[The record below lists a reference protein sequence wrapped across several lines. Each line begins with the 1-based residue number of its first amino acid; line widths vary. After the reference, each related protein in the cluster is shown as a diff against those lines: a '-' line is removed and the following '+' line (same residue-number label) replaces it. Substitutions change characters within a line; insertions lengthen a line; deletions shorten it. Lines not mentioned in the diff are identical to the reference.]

1 MGSHWF
7 LARTGPKIQAST
19 SPTTMT
25 APAIIE
31 TNPQEMETLAA
42 LPFSIFL
49 TLIAPLG
56 EAVKGVLQA
65 GHLTFLPT
73 SSSLTLSRLP
83 QLSHT
88 TEMAMVIFSDDYS
101 ADSSRGA
108 RGN

>member
-7 LARTGPKIQAST
+7 LARTGPKTQART
-19 SPTTMT
+19 SPTTMS

-31 TNPQEMETLAA
+31 TNPQEMETFAC

-56 EAVKGVLQA
+56 EAVKGVLQP

-73 SSSLTLSRLP
+73 SSSFTLSRFP
-83 QLSHT
+83 QLSQT
-88 TEMAMVIFSDDYS
+88 TEIAMVIFSDDNA
-101 ADSSRGA
+101 ADSSVGA